1 MRSGILVPRAG
12 LVFFS
17 VLWLGILI
25 GVSFLATPVKFQA
38 QLLSLPA
45 ALDVGQVTFAL
56 FSKVEWA
63 LAVATAGCL
72 AISRPGKSETLSLA
86 AVLIIIAAQALWL
99 LPVLDMRLEA
109 VIAGTPPPRSSHH
122 MIYIAA
128 EAAKALLLL
137 VLGLAAFRH
146 LARDQDDTVV
156 SASTALGRS

>member
-45 ALDVGQVTFAL
+45 ALDVGQVTFGL

-63 LAVATAGCL
+63 LAVATAACL
-72 AISRPGKSETLSLA
+72 VISRSGKSETLSLA
-86 AVLIIIAAQALWL
+86 AVLIIVAAQALWL

-137 VLGLAAFRH
+137 VLGLAGFRH
-146 LARDQDDTVV
+146 FARDGEDAVV
-156 SASTALGRS
+156 SAIAALGRS